1 MFEYDNE
8 IVESLLSENKDFE
21 RLYNKHGDLKQRV
34 EQANAGVEP
43 IDDLSLEQLKKEK
56 LLLKDRLAS
65 LIQDYRR
72 VHI

>member
-21 RLYNKHGDLKQRV
+21 RLYTKHSDLKQRV
-34 EQANAGVEP
+34 EQANTGVDS

-56 LLLKDRLAS
+56 LLVKDRLAS
-65 LIQDYRR
+65 LIEDYRR
-72 VHI
+72 VHV

>member
-21 RLYNKHGDLKQRV
+21 RLYTKHGELKQRV
-34 EQANAGVEP
+34 EKANAGDES

-56 LLLKDRLAS
+56 LLVKDRLAG
-65 LIQDYRR
+65 LIENYRR
-72 VHI
+72 VHV

>member
-8 IVESLLSENKDFE
+8 IVESLITENKDFE
-21 RLYNKHGDLKQRV
+21 RLYTKHGELKQKV

-43 IDDLSLEQLKKEK
+43 IDDLTLEQLKKEK

-65 LIQDYRR
+65 LIEDYRR
-72 VHI
+72 VHV

>member
-21 RLYNKHGDLKQRV
+21 RLYAKHGKLKQRV

-56 LLLKDRLAS
+56 LMVKDRLAF
-65 LIQDYRR
+65 LINDYRR
-72 VHI
+72 VHV

>member
-21 RLYNKHGDLKQRV
+21 RLYAKHGKLKQRV
-34 EQANAGVEP
+34 EQANSGVEP

-56 LLLKDRLAS
+56 LMVKDRLAI
-65 LIQDYRR
+65 LINDYRR
-72 VHI
+72 VHV

>member
-21 RLYNKHGDLKQRV
+21 RLYTKHSELKQRV

-56 LLLKDRLAS
+56 LLVKDRLAS
-65 LIQDYRR
+65 LIEDYRR
-72 VHI
+72 VRV